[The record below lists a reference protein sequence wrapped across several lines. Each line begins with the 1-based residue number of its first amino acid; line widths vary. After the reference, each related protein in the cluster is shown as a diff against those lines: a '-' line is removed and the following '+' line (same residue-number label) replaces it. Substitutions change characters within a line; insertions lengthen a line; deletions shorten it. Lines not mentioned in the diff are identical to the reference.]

1 MDNDL
6 LAFLALVLAFFAF
19 LFVSGHRYAHP
30 HAHPQGHPQT
40 YLQQAHLQQGR
51 PEGQVHYCGPFHL
64 ELSANPHVNASPCFK
79 CDIYRK
85 IAKIALLLKNWP
97 EDLVQ
102 ERNRL
107 YDELAVLVRSL

>member
-6 LAFLALVLAFFAF
+6 LAFFAFLLVFLALILAFFAF

-30 HAHPQGHPQT
+30 
-40 YLQQAHLQQGR
+40 QAHLRQGR

-64 ELSANPHVNASPCFK
+64 ELPNNPHLNESPCFK

-85 IAKIALLLKNWP
+85 IAIIALMLKNWP
-97 EDLVQ
+97 ENLVYQ
-102 ERNRL
+102 RNRL
-107 YDELAVLVRSL
+107 YDELGALARSL